1 MRASLPVPDVLAR
14 VPWRS
19 RALMRA
25 SIALHAAAAA
35 SVLVRPSSWP
45 WALGAVLSDHL
56 FISAAGLLPRSQ
68 LLGANLTRLPVSAA
82 AHSVA
87 LTIDDGPDPEVTPQ
101 VLALLERQRA
111 RATFFCIGARVRQHA
126 ALAREIVARG
136 HAIENHSER
145 HLHRFSLLGPR
156 AMADE
161 VSRAQES
168 IHAVTGE
175 VAQFFRA
182 PAGLRNPFLEGVLAQ
197 RRLALVSW
205 TRRGYDT
212 INRNPARILARL
224 THTLAARDILLL
236 HDGHAAHSAD
246 GTAVI
251 LGVLPPLLETITAAG
266 LQCVTLRSACAGM
279 QRA

>member
-19 RALMRA
+19 RALLRA

-45 WALGAVLSDHL
+45 WALGAVLGDHL

-82 AHSVA
+82 ADSVA

-197 RRLALVSW
+197 HRLALVSW

-212 INRNPARILARL
+212 INRNPARILGRL

-236 HDGHAAHSAD
+236 HDGHAARSAG

-251 LGVLPPLLETITAAG
+251 LGVLPPLLETLAAAG
-266 LQCVTLRSACAGM
+266 LQCVTLRSACAAL